1 MSHIVCINGVNRSVF
16 NQEVLYLILYV
27 LYLLQPLQGTDVTD
41 ITVCFFPP
49 FGFICPKIFLFYLE
63 IYKILSL
70 SVTSGLHF
78 IVNPL
83 YFHSLQF
90 LKTIMCL
97 PSVQELVR
105 CRETVLLNH
114 GNNSVI
120 RPFCAA
126 ELVSVHS
133 LFLKNLADYYFFWDY
148 LLILFFPPNICNSK
162 MVNAEIL

>member
-1 MSHIVCINGVNRSVF
+1 MSHIICINGVNRSVF

-41 ITVCFFPP
+41 IRVCFVPP

-70 SVTSGLHF
+70 SGLHF

-83 YFHSLQF
+83 YFHSLRF

-105 CRETVLLNH
+105 CCETVLLNH

-126 ELVSVHS
+126 GAGQCA
-133 LFLKNLADYYFFWDY
+133 FIILKNLADYYFFWDY
-148 LLILFFPPNICNSK
+148 LFCFSTKCL
-162 MVNAEIL
+162 

>member
-27 LYLLQPLQGTDVTD
+27 LDLLQPLQGTDVTD

-133 LFLKNLADYYFFWDY
+133 LF
-148 LLILFFPPNICNSK
+148 
-162 MVNAEIL
+162 